1 MNDAISTPD
10 QILACAQ
17 SLIERGGYNGF
28 SYADIAAKVGIRK
41 ASIHYH
47 FPAKVDLVR
56 VLVEGYRKAAEA
68 SATAL
73 AGSGMG
79 PMEQVRSYTEYWAHC
94 IREDS
99 RPYCLCAMLAS
110 ELPVLP
116 TEVAAEVRR
125 YFTALSSWLETAL
138 AQGAASGAFHLLDTP
153 EVEAAVF
160 MAVVHGAMLA
170 ARVDGDARM
179 FATVTD
185 AWLNR
190 LADQALPTPV
200 DGRSPK

>member
-1 MNDAISTPD
+1 MSDSIPTQD

-28 SYADIAAKVGIRK
+28 SYADIAATVGIRK

-47 FPAKVDLVR
+47 FPAKADLVR

-68 SATAL
+68 SVSAF

-79 PMEQVRSYTEYWAHC
+79 PLEQVRAYTDYWAKC
-94 IREDS
+94 IQEGA

-116 TEVAAEVRR
+116 PAVAKEVRK
-125 YFTALSSWLETAL
+125 YFSVLSGWLETTL
-138 AQGAASGAFHLLDTP
+138 AQGAASGVFRLVDTP
-153 EVEAAVF
+153 RIEAEVF
-160 MAVVHGAMLA
+160 MATVHGAMLS
-170 ARVDGDARM
+170 ARAESNARI
-179 FATVTD
+179 FGIVT
-185 AWLNR
+185 ASWLKR
-190 LADQALPTPV
+190 LSGQ
-200 DGRSPK
+200 S